1 MSNSTATRE
10 TIKLNHID
18 PDRLAPEDAYNSEAS
33 RGPLAVEAAMS
44 ARWRRERT
52 RSASRRRKG
61 NYKKLLWFKQ
71 PFPDNYTDEET
82 FLDHLQR
89 NPRLQPYEFWSLM
102 ADSTVI
108 VQHIASVAIFCC
120 CFVAIVQERVSP
132 ISVVSWASFC
142 TVLAWALWDY
152 WLGEEEAEAAKA
164 AADKQENGVEEV
176 TNTWSGSVLPPK
188 GPHGSELALENE
200 GKFRPVHSHTTSTT
214 SITSNESEAPRTGQA
229 DPLPGSPTKQQAPYV
244 DPTSSI
250 SPRNQQRLATVKS
263 ALLIYAALLGLSPI
277 LKSLTMS
284 TTSDSIWAMST
295 WLLCMNVAFF
305 DYGEGSGSHL
315 PASISTN
322 SALMASTVLASRLPS
337 TTHVFSLTLFS
348 IEVFG
353 LFPIFR
359 RQLRSRSWHG
369 NLVLTI
375 ALVVNACGGVCVT
388 LTGGGRGAWIAGV
401 ILGGVITFFAMGIC
415 SWWLIGLQ
423 KYKNEIRGP
432 WDPARPIIRRRW
444 D

>member
-1 MSNSTATRE
+1 MPSTSSGLITAHSSASSPAP
-10 TIKLNHID
+10 N
-18 PDRLAPEDAYNSEAS
+18 PDRLAPDDAYYETTPRRAREQSLLGLGAD
-33 RGPLAVEAAMS
+33 GVGLS
-44 ARWRRERT
+44 ARKRKEKDRT

-61 NYKKLLWFKQ
+61 HYKKLLWFKQ

-82 FLDHLQR
+82 FLDHMKR

-102 ADSTVI
+102 ADATVI

-120 CFVAIVQERVSP
+120 CFVDIAQARVSP
-132 ISVVSWASFC
+132 VSVVSWASLC
-142 TVLAWALWDY
+142 TVLGWVLWDY
-152 WLGEEEAEAAKA
+152 WMAQEEADIVSAATKA
-164 AADKQENGVEEV
+164 DEDTA
-176 TNTWSGSVLPPK
+176 S
-188 GPHGSELALENE
+188 
-200 GKFRPVHSHTTSTT
+200 R
-214 SITSNESEAPRTGQA
+214 
-229 DPLPGSPTKQQAPYV
+229 
-244 DPTSSI
+244 SSD
-250 SPRNQQRLATVKS
+250 SSQRLATAKS

-277 LKSLTMS
+277 LKSLTKS
-284 TTSDSIWAMST
+284 TTSDSIWAIST

-305 DYGEGSGSHL
+305 DYGGGTGSHL

-359 RQLRSRSWHG
+359 RHLRSMSWVGHMT
-369 NLVLTI
+369 LTI
-375 ALVVNACGGVCVT
+375 ALIISACGGVSVT
-388 LTGGGRGAWIAGV
+388 LTGGGRGAWVGGV
-401 ILGGVITFFAMGIC
+401 VLGGCVTFLAMGIC

-423 KYKNEIRGP
+423 KYKNEIHGP